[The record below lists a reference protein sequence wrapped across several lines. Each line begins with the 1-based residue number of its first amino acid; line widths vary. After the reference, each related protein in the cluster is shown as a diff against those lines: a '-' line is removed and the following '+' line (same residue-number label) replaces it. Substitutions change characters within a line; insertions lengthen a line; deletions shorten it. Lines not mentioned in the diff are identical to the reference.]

1 MVSTVPIVTFD
12 SEERPM
18 NSQIVPTLSHI
29 IGQAGAVA
37 VLRTAIDAYF
47 HDRTKV
53 TEELAFP
60 HLLLTGPAGVGK
72 TLLGETV
79 AKECCCSLH
88 TELAQNIKTPEHV
101 HGSLM
106 MLEPGDILF
115 YDEIHELPITVQVTL
130 YRALEERRLFLG
142 KKHVVTLPPFCL
154 IGATTDESLLTRSC
168 RERFRIH
175 IRLSHYSDEEVFDL
189 IRQRAKRL
197 GWMLEEDAARQLASK
212 SRGTPRL
219 AIRLMESA
227 KRQAS
232 AEGTDLLTAAH
243 VEEMCR
249 TEQRDA
255 LGLDGVE
262 QRYLQ
267 ILREG
272 EGPVRLN
279 VIATQMGLPRQ
290 SIEMFEA
297 DFIRL
302 GLISKSEKG
311 RMLTAKGFEHL
322 AATAE

>member
-1 MVSTVPIVTFD
+1 MS
-12 SEERPM
+12 
-18 NSQIVPTLSHI
+18 SQIVPTLSHV
-29 IGQAGAVA
+29 IGQARAVA

-53 TEELAFP
+53 KEELAFP

-72 TLLGETV
+72 TLLSETV
-79 AKECCCSLH
+79 ARECCCSLH

-115 YDEIHELPITVQVTL
+115 YDEIHELPPTAQVTL
-130 YRALEERRLFLG
+130 YRALEERKLFLG

-154 IGATTDESLLTRSC
+154 MGATTDESLLSRSC
-168 RERFRIH
+168 RERFRIQ
-175 IRLSHYSDEEVFDL
+175 IRLTHYTDDEIFQL
-189 IRQRAKRL
+189 IRQRGKRL
-197 GWMLEEDAARQLASK
+197 GWTIEDDAVRQLSSK
-212 SRGTPRL
+212 SRSTPRL
-219 AIRLMESA
+219 AIRLTESA

-232 AEGTDLLTAAH
+232 AEGIDLITAVH
-243 VEEMCR
+243 VERMCQ
-249 TEQRDA
+249 TEQIDS
-255 LGLDGVE
+255 LGLDAIE
-262 QRYLQ
+262 QRYLH

-302 GLISKSEKG
+302 GLICKSEKG

-322 AATAE
+322 ASTAE

>member
-1 MVSTVPIVTFD
+1 MS
-12 SEERPM
+12 
-18 NSQIVPTLSHI
+18 SQIVPTLSHV
-29 IGQAGAVA
+29 IGQARAVA

-47 HDRTKV
+47 HDRTKA

-72 TLLGETV
+72 TLLSETV
-79 AKECCCSLH
+79 ARECCCSLH

-115 YDEIHELPITVQVTL
+115 YDEIHELPPTAQVTL
-130 YRALEERRLFLG
+130 YRALEERKLFLG

-154 IGATTDESLLTRSC
+154 MGATTDESLLSRSC
-168 RERFRIH
+168 RERFRIQ
-175 IRLSHYSDEEVFDL
+175 IRLTHYTDDEIFQL
-189 IRQRAKRL
+189 IRQRGKRL
-197 GWMLEEDAARQLASK
+197 GWTIEDDALRQLASK

-219 AIRLMESA
+219 AIRLSESA

-232 AEGTDLLTAAH
+232 AEGIDLITAAH
-243 VEEMCR
+243 VEQMCK
-249 TEQRDA
+249 TEQIDS
-255 LGLDGVE
+255 LGLDAVE
-262 QRYLQ
+262 QRYLH

-272 EGPVRLN
+272 EGAVRLN

-290 SIEMFEA
+290 SIEMFES

-311 RMLTAKGFEHL
+311 RMLTAKGHEHL
-322 AATAE
+322 AGTTVSAS